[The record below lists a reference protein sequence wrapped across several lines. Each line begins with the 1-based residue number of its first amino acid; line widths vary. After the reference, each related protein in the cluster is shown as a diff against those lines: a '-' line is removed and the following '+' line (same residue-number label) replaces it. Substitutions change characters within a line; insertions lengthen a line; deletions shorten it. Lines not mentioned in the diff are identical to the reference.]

1 MVGFTD
7 QESLQDCW
15 LVTHRLDIAV
25 NVSCLCPVPPE
36 RRGGDGRGGGGGGG
50 QGGAAGGDLPGL
62 GQPRQPR
69 GGVPAGAQAGGPG
82 AQGGGPGVQG
92 GGQGVQGGGPGVQ
105 PRQLP
110 QGEQQ
115 HRTRLSSVPA
125 AAAGDVRFVLNLHLY
140 KYRLCIQYMYLH
152 LLFYFYINLLKE
164 REKSKTTL
172 LNLK

>member
-50 QGGAAGGDLPGL
+50 RAAGGRLAGL

-69 GGVPAGAQAGGPG
+69 GGVPAGQGPAGYAGGPG
-82 AQGGGPGVQG
+82 AQGGGPGVQ
-92 GGQGVQGGGPGVQ
+92 
-105 PRQLP
+105 PR
-110 QGEQQ
+110 
-115 HRTRLSSVPA
+115 
-125 AAAGDVRFVLNLHLY
+125 
-140 KYRLCIQYMYLH
+140 
-152 LLFYFYINLLKE
+152 
-164 REKSKTTL
+164 
-172 LNLK
+172 